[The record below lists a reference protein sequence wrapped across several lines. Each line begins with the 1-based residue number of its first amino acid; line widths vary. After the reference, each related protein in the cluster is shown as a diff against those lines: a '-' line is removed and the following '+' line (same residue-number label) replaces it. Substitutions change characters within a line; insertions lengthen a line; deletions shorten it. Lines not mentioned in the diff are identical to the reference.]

1 MDLLV
6 VVLAIVCFYGLRFS
20 WAGHADYI
28 DRGQTDS
35 IKGIFAIIILYSHMR
50 WGIIPPPS
58 GSYDRL
64 FIFMLNFLGQ
74 LMVVMFLLYSGY
86 GIMESLKRNKEKYIK
101 TFFTHRLV
109 KVWLMF
115 AIAVSLFCIL
125 NFVLDRSYPVNNYIL
140 CWIGWESVGNSNWF
154 VFDILLLYA
163 ITNLVLV
170 FADRCG
176 INLKWVA
183 LSIYL
188 LTFVMLVFLVKAGKE
203 THWYDTI
210 LAYPAGMLY
219 SLYKNRIEVLTRGW
233 RWMLCALVTAL
244 VFAGFKY
251 GFVNHFLSFSPHLQL
266 VAFAMTS

>member
-163 ITNLVLV
+163 ITTV
-170 FADRCG
+170 
-176 INLKWVA
+176 
-183 LSIYL
+183 
-188 LTFVMLVFLVKAGKE
+188 
-203 THWYDTI
+203 H
-210 LAYPAGMLY
+210 
-219 SLYKNRIEVLTRGW
+219 
-233 RWMLCALVTAL
+233 
-244 VFAGFKY
+244 
-251 GFVNHFLSFSPHLQL
+251 
-266 VAFAMTS
+266 

>member
-109 KVWLMF
+109 KV
-115 AIAVSLFCIL
+115 
-125 NFVLDRSYPVNNYIL
+125 
-140 CWIGWESVGNSNWF
+140 
-154 VFDILLLYA
+154 
-163 ITNLVLV
+163 
-170 FADRCG
+170 
-176 INLKWVA
+176 
-183 LSIYL
+183 
-188 LTFVMLVFLVKAGKE
+188 
-203 THWYDTI
+203 
-210 LAYPAGMLY
+210 
-219 SLYKNRIEVLTRGW
+219 
-233 RWMLCALVTAL
+233 
-244 VFAGFKY
+244 
-251 GFVNHFLSFSPHLQL
+251 
-266 VAFAMTS
+266 